1 MTFDFTVITDNLG
14 AIGSGFLV
22 TLWTWLGGVALGL
35 VLGLFVA
42 VLQLFSPAPIR
53 ALLRVYIEIIRSTP
67 FLIQLFLIYYGG
79 PSLGL
84 SLEAI
89 PAGLIG
95 LGVYGSVYFAEIF
108 RTGFRSIPRGQLE
121 AAECLGLSR
130 LQVIR
135 RVQLP
140 QMLVLILPALVNM
153 VTILCKE
160 TPVLSIITVPELT
173 LVLNGIGSRT
183 FAFAEV
189 LLTLCIGYLILVEL
203 SSRIGQALERRVGR
217 YLDRRTLDRHGPQK
231 ADGSLPQSVPKD
243 IA

>member
-1 MTFDFTVITDNLG
+1 MRFDPSVLTDNLG
-14 AIGSGFLV
+14 AIADGFMV
-22 TLWTWLGGVALGL
+22 TLGTWLGGVALGL
-35 VLGLFVA
+35 TLGLVVA
-42 VLQLFSPAPIR
+42 VLQLFGPRWLRMI
-53 ALLRVYIEIIRSTP
+53 LRVYIEIIRSTP
-67 FLIQLFLIYYGG
+67 FLIQLFLLYYGG
-79 PSLGL
+79 PALGITL
-84 SLEAI
+84 DAI
-89 PAGLIG
+89 PAGVIG

-108 RTGFRSIPRGQLE
+108 RTGFNSIPPGQLE

-135 RVQLP
+135 RIQLP

-173 LVLNGIGSRT
+173 LVLSGIGSQT

-189 LLTLCIGYLILVEL
+189 LLALCLGYLALVEAT
-203 SSRIGQALERRVGR
+203 SRVGQALERRAQR
-217 YLDRRTLDRHGPQK
+217 YLGTHPVKQTV
-231 ADGSLPQSVPKD
+231 QED

>member
-1 MTFDFTVITDNLG
+1 MFDITLLWEVRG
-14 AIGSGFLV
+14 LILQGFWN
-22 TLWTWLGGVALGL
+22 TLWICFTGCLMALSLGL
-35 VLGLFVA
+35 VLAALRLANPRLFGYPVA
-42 VLQLFSPAPIR
+42 CYVELCRGTP
-53 ALLRVYIEIIRSTP
+53 LLI
-67 FLIQLFLIYYGG
+67 LLFLLYYGG
-79 PSLGL
+79 PALGITL
-84 SLEAI
+84 DAI

-95 LGVYGSVYFAEIF
+95 LGVYSSVYFAEIF
-108 RTGFRSIPRGQLE
+108 RTGFNSIPPGQLE

-135 RVQLP
+135 RIQLP

-173 LVLNGIGSRT
+173 LVLSGIGSQT

-189 LLTLCIGYLILVEL
+189 LLALCLGYLALVEAT
-203 SSRIGQALERRVGR
+203 SRVGQALERRAQR
-217 YLDRRTLDRHGPQK
+217 YLGTRPVKKTLQE
-231 ADGSLPQSVPKD
+231 D